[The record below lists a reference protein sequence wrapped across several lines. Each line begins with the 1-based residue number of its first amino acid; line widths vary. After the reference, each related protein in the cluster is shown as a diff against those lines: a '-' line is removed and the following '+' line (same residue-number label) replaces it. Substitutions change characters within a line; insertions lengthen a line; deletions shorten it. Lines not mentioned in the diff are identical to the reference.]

1 MQLIPHFRGRP
12 LFQPKSELPIIGL
25 ARMAMMASA
34 ALIVVSL
41 IAWSTIGLNYGVDF
55 KGGSMIEVQAKSGQA
70 DIAGLRNVVGDLG
83 LGDVQIQQFG
93 KPSDV
98 LIRIEQQP
106 GGEKAQQAA
115 LGKVLEAIGNTYEQ
129 RRAEVVG
136 PAVSGELRI
145 TGMIAV
151 LCSILAIILYV
162 WFRFEWQFAVGA
174 VVALTHDV
182 LITVGVFSILQLEF
196 DLSTVAALLTILGY
210 SVNDTVVV
218 SDRIRENLRK
228 FKKLEINA
236 LLNRS
241 INETLARTL
250 MTSLT
255 TLTVLV
261 ALYILG
267 GEVIRNFTFAMMF
280 GVIIGTYSSIF
291 IAAPLLARLGVKRDW
306 SGVTRGA
313 PAAAN

>member
-1 MQLIPHFRGRP
+1 MRY
-12 LFQPKSELPIIGL
+12 
-25 ARMAMMASA
+25 ARICFVASMIA
-34 ALIVVSL
+34 AAVSL
-41 IAWSTIGLNYGVDF
+41 VLFLTVGLNYGVDF
-55 KGGSMIEVQAKSGQA
+55 KGGSMIEVQSKTGPA
-70 DIAGLRNVVGDLG
+70 DIGQLRSAVGRLG
-83 LGDVQIQQFG
+83 LGSVQIQAFG
-93 KPSDV
+93 SERDV
-98 LIRIEQQP
+98 LIRVEQQK
-106 GGEKAQQAA
+106 GGEKSQQAA
-115 LGKVLEAIGNTYEQ
+115 LAKVLDAIGSGYEQ
-129 RRAEVVG
+129 RRTEVVG
-136 PAVSGELRI
+136 PAVSSELRT
-145 TGMIAV
+145 TGVIAV

-174 VVALTHDV
+174 VVALSHDV
-182 LITVGVFSILQLEF
+182 LITVGVFSVLQLEF

-228 FKKLEINA
+228 YKKMEITA

-241 INETLARTL
+241 INETLSRTL

-255 TLTVLV
+255 TFVVLL
-261 ALYILG
+261 ALYVLG

-291 IAAPLLARLGVKRDW
+291 IAAPLLAYLGVKRDW

-313 PAAAN
+313 PATAG

>member
-1 MQLIPHFRGRP
+1 MSFIPNFKGHQLFRPKGELP
-12 LFQPKSELPIIGL
+12 LFAF
-25 ARMAMMASA
+25 ARICFIASMGA
-34 ALIVVSL
+34 VLVSL
-41 IAWSTIGLNYGVDF
+41 ILFAVVGLNYGVDF
-55 KGGSMIEVQAKSGQA
+55 KGGSMIEVQAKSGKA
-70 DIAGLRNVVGDLG
+70 DIAQLRSAVGGLG
-83 LGDVQIQQFG
+83 LGDVQIQAFG
-93 KPSDV
+93 TDRDV
-98 LIRIEQQP
+98 LIRIEQQS

-115 LGKVLEAIGNTYEQ
+115 LGKVLAAIGDKYTQ

-136 PAVSGELRI
+136 PAVSSELRT
-145 TGMIAV
+145 TGLIAV
-151 LCSILAIILYV
+151 LCSIIAIILYV
-162 WFRFEWQFAVGA
+162 WFRFEWQFAIGA

-182 LITVGVFSILQLEF
+182 MITVGVFSLLQLEF

-228 FKKLEINA
+228 FKKLEISA

-241 INETLARTL
+241 INETLSRTL

-255 TLTVLV
+255 TLVVLA

-291 IAAPLLARLGVKRDW
+291 IAAPLLAYLGVKRDW

-313 PAAAN
+313 PASAN